1 MVFVSC
7 TPKPL
12 DVLNG
17 FQQFWRRKGMSLDKS
32 VQPRRKIASER
43 RTKVKIR
50 SERASKASEA
60 CVRSDCESVK
70 EI

>member
-17 FQQFWRRKGMSLDKS
+17 FQQVKK
-32 VQPRRKIASER
+32 
-43 RTKVKIR
+43 TKNPFLWV
-50 SERASKASEA
+50 
-60 CVRSDCESVK
+60 VLQNY
-70 EI
+70 